1 MLLVT
6 GVFDVNI
13 VREGDE
19 DDDLVLE
26 LDVERVLVP
35 DALDDL
41 LGIAELVYVFDEI
54 DVREYVGDDVVVFEF
69 FIDDVAVVDAVFVLE
84 AFIVPV
90 VVRVP
95 TIVFVA
101 LLVFEF
107 DDEEDDDLDA
117 RVELDWVGLELDDL
131 EALKLKD
138 DVGELLV
145 VLVFDE
151 DDVSVFDTIYDK
163 LLRDDDDAVLDNAAD
178 CVDAGLEDAVLDVV
192 PDLVDVM
199 VCVFVLVEVE
209 EGVPNLLGNDV
220 LLEVTVL
227 VLVLDAVD
235 VGESGKLFAKSPRE
249 STDIFSV
256 GLNASEPMANNRR
269 YQGILYYC
277 IV

>member
-1 MLLVT
+1 MLLVR
-6 GVFDVNI
+6 GVFDAII

-19 DDDLVLE
+19 EDDLVLE
-26 LDVERVLVP
+26 LDVDRVLVP
-35 DALDDL
+35 DPVVDL
-41 LGIAELVYVFDEI
+41 LVSAELVYVFDEI

-84 AFIVPV
+84 GFIVAV
-90 VVRVP
+90 VVKVP
-95 TIVFVA
+95 TIVFVG
-101 LLVFEF
+101 LVVFEY
-107 DDEEDDDLDA
+107 DDEDDDDLDA

-131 EALKLKD
+131 EALKLRD
-138 DVGELLV
+138 DVGELLA

-151 DDVSVFDTIYDK
+151 DDVSVLDIIYDTV
-163 LLRDDDDAVLDNAAD
+163 LRDDEDAVFDSAAD

-209 EGVPNLLGNDV
+209 EGVPKLVGNEVFVDV
-220 LLEVTVL
+220 VVL

-235 VGESGKLFAKSPRE
+235 VAESGKLFAKSPRE

-269 YQGILYYC
+269 YQGILY
-277 IV
+277 